1 MRLGHMTWQQVEAYF
16 ARDSR
21 VVIGTGSV
29 EQHGPIGLIGTDAI
43 CAGAIAQAAADQA
56 GVIAAPP
63 LAYAPAPFNTA
74 FPGTV
79 SISEDL
85 FEALAREV
93 LSGLAAQGF
102 RRIHIV
108 NGHGANIAPLTRA
121 AETLTDAR
129 ISLRNWWDVAEVARM
144 RAETYGAWEGMH
156 ATPSEVA
163 ITQHLTG
170 IVNKGAETP
179 PEPLSADYIRAH
191 SGDRHGPPDAHR
203 AAFPDGRV
211 GSHSA
216 LATPDDGARLFEAAV
231 AGIAAELAAG
241 G

>member
-93 LSGLAAQGF
+93 LGGLAAQGF

-108 NGHGANIAPLTRA
+108 NGHGANIAPLTRGR
-121 AETLTDAR
+121 T
-129 ISLRNWWDVAEVARM
+129 
-144 RAETYGAWEGMH
+144 
-156 ATPSEVA
+156 
-163 ITQHLTG
+163 
-170 IVNKGAETP
+170 
-179 PEPLSADYIRAH
+179 
-191 SGDRHGPPDAHR
+191 
-203 AAFPDGRV
+203 DGR
-211 GSHSA
+211 
-216 LATPDDGARLFEAAV
+216 TRAV
-231 AGIAAELAAG
+231 RRR
-241 G
+241 